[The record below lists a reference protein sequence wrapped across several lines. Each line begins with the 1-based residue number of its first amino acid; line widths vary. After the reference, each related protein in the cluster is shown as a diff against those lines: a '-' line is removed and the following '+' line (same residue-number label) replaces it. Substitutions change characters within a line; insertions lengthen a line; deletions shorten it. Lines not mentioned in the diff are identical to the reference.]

1 MDIRNNFY
9 TALDFLPQRQKNALS
24 RLPEDIISQI
34 YEIRLRAGLPLAL
47 STPDGTIFACASGRV
62 SRSTCGD
69 MLYATVDDI
78 DYVFN
83 KACMHSV
90 YSHQSEIASGY
101 VITPKGHRIGIC
113 GTAVISGGEVSNIR
127 EISSLNIRIAKEI
140 KTSAKSLIPI
150 FASCLGGL
158 LISGA
163 PACGKTTALRDLVRR
178 ISTGEAGGSRKV
190 AVIDERG
197 EIAAVHGGMPQYD
210 VGPNTDVISG
220 INKADG
226 IMMALRAMS
235 PDEIVID
242 EIASAEEISAL
253 RQSLNA
259 GVRVITTIHSGSIQQ
274 LLLRPQMQQIIE
286 SCAFSRVVQLSGRG
300 AASHIEEVYD
310 LEEAYAKAYRSS
322 GNYIVY
328 DGNRS
333 NVCQR
338 A

>member
-178 ISTGEAGGSRKV
+178 ISSGEAGGSRKV

-235 PDEIVID
+235 PDVIVFD
-242 EIASAEEISAL
+242 EIGAAEEISAL

>member
-1 MDIRNNFY
+1 MDSRNNFY
-9 TALDFLPQRQKNALS
+9 TALDFLPQRQKNVLS
-24 RLPEDIISQI
+24 RLPSNIISQI

-47 STPDGTIFACASGRV
+47 STPDDTIFACASGRV
-62 SRSTCGD
+62 SRNICGD

-90 YSHQSEIASGY
+90 YSHQSEIADGY

-113 GTAVISGGEVSNIR
+113 GTAVINDGKVSNIKD
-127 EISSLNIRIAKEI
+127 ISSLNIRIAKEI
-140 KTSAKSLIPI
+140 KTAAKQLIPI

-158 LISGA
+158 LIAGA

-178 ISTGEAGGSRKV
+178 ISLGEAGGSRKV
-190 AVIDERG
+190 TVIDERC
-197 EIAAVHGGMPQYD
+197 EIAAVYGSMPQYD

-226 IMMALRAMS
+226 IMMALRSMS
-235 PDEIVID
+235 PDVIVFD
-242 EIASAEEISAL
+242 EIGKAEEISAL

-259 GVRVITTIHSGSIQQ
+259 GVRAITTIHSGSIQQ
-274 LLLRPQMQQIIE
+274 LLMRPQMQQIIE
-286 SCAFSRVVQLSGRG
+286 SGAFSKAVQLSGRG
-300 AASHIEEVYD
+300 ETVHIEEVYD

-322 GNYIVY
+322 CNYIVY
-328 DGNRS
+328 DGSRG

>member
-178 ISTGEAGGSRKV
+178 ISSGEAGGSRKV

-235 PDEIVID
+235 PDVIVFD
-242 EIASAEEISAL
+242 EIGSAEEISAL

>member
-1 MDIRNNFY
+1 M
-9 TALDFLPQRQKNALS
+9 
-24 RLPEDIISQI
+24 
-34 YEIRLRAGLPLAL
+34 
-47 STPDGTIFACASGRV
+47 
-62 SRSTCGD
+62 
-69 MLYATVDDI
+69 
-78 DYVFN
+78 
-83 KACMHSV
+83 
-90 YSHQSEIASGY
+90 
-101 VITPKGHRIGIC
+101 
-113 GTAVISGGEVSNIR
+113 
-127 EISSLNIRIAKEI
+127 
-140 KTSAKSLIPI
+140 
-150 FASCLGGL
+150 
-158 LISGA
+158 
-163 PACGKTTALRDLVRR
+163 
-178 ISTGEAGGSRKV
+178 

-235 PDEIVID
+235 PDVIVFD
-242 EIASAEEISAL
+242 EIGSAEEISAL

>member
-178 ISTGEAGGSRKV
+178 ISSGEAGGSRKV

-235 PDEIVID
+235 PDVIVFD
-242 EIASAEEISAL
+242 EIGAAEEISAL

-286 SCAFSRVVQLSGRG
+286 SCAFSSVVQLSGRG

>member
-90 YSHQSEIASGY
+90 YSHESEIASGY

-178 ISTGEAGGSRKV
+178 ISSGEAGGSRKV

-235 PDEIVID
+235 PDVIVFD
-242 EIASAEEISAL
+242 EIGSAEEISAL